1 MPTTRQIICY
11 QLPTKLRKKLKACLR
26 ARLAD
31 IVYAGAVGINY
42 ANLKVPDLLL
52 QRVLWNGLGKAE
64 PDHELM
70 QWVMSVAVPNGLG
83 QLSKNAS
90 RKLFPTT
97 QWTDRYK
104 HVRMLK
110 HNDHLYIGC
119 EHDDELDLQLK
130 RVEVDYLTR
139 DLLPCIANVRKI

>member
-1 MPTTRQIICY
+1 MPTTSKIKCY
-11 QLPTKLRKKLKACLR
+11 KLPYKLRKKLRACLR

-64 PDHELM
+64 PDDELM
-70 QWVMSVAVPNGLG
+70 KWVLQLAVPNGLAHM
-83 QLSKNAS
+83 SNHAAS
-90 RKLFPTT
+90 KLFPTT
-97 QWTDRYK
+97 KWTGRYK

-110 HNDHLYIGC
+110 FNDTFT
-119 EHDDELDLQLK
+119 LDVNRTMSWTYSL
-130 RVEVDYLTR
+130 
-139 DLLPCIANVRKI
+139 NVWR